1 MTVPAVPTV
10 PAGPTLAE
18 DSRVAAAPI
27 GAKRNTRVAMP
38 AIAWWIICSC
48 IAVLFALP
56 LFVSLVSSL
65 RPPAVSQGSPQLIPT
80 HVSFGN
86 FHALNKLG
94 SGIRDYLRNSVL
106 VAAGTVLG
114 TVVLST
120 LAGFGFAKFRFPG
133 RRLAFLAVILMLMIP
148 FQAIVTPLYVL
159 LVKVKLSNS
168 LIGLAAVYI
177 TYQLPFS
184 IFVMRNSFA
193 AIPDALQESAHMDG
207 CSTWRAFTRVML
219 PLAVPGTITVAL
231 FAFFTAWNEFFAAL
245 IFLSSQGKYTLPV
258 MLTLIQGQQ
267 YGQVDWG
274 LLQAGVMVTM
284 LPCIVIFVTLQRYY
298 VQGMLS
304 GSVK

>member
-1 MTVPAVPTV
+1 MSV
-10 PAGPTLAE
+10 
-18 DSRVAAAPI
+18 VAASTESVAAPEVH
-27 GAKRNTRVAMP
+27 RERSRFSLP
-38 AIAWWIICSC
+38 AIGWWIICIC

-56 LFVSLVSSL
+56 LLLSLVSSL
-65 RPPAVSQGSPQLIPT
+65 RPPAVSQGSPQLIPRQI
-80 HVSFGN
+80 SFGN
-86 FHALNKLG
+86 FHGLNKLG
-94 SGIRDYLRNSVL
+94 SGIADYLRNSVE
-106 VAAGTVLG
+106 VALATVIG
-114 TVVLST
+114 TVVLAT
-120 LAGFGFAKFRFPG
+120 LAGFGFAKFRFFG

-159 LVKVKLSNS
+159 LVKVHLSDS
-168 LIGLAAVYI
+168 LVGLAAVYI

-184 IFVMRNSFA
+184 IFVMRNAFSA
-193 AIPDALQESAHMDG
+193 VPDALQESAHMDG
-207 CSTWRAFTRVML
+207 CGTWRGFTKIML
-219 PLAVPGTITVAL
+219 PLAKPGAITVAL

-245 IFLSSQGKYTLPV
+245 IFLSNQGKYTLPI

-284 LPCIVIFVTLQRYY
+284 LPCIIIFITLQRYY

>member
-1 MTVPAVPTV
+1 MSVATAHAEVAAPSEAHSARSRFSLPAV
-10 PAGPTLAE
+10 
-18 DSRVAAAPI
+18 
-27 GAKRNTRVAMP
+27 
-38 AIAWWIICSC
+38 AWWIICIC

-56 LFVSLVSSL
+56 LLLSLVSSL
-65 RPPAVSQGSPQLIPT
+65 RPPAVSQGSPQLIPKQI
-80 HVSFGN
+80 SFGN
-86 FHALNKLG
+86 FHGLNKLG
-94 SGIRDYLRNSVL
+94 SGITDYLRNSVE
-106 VAAGTVLG
+106 VAIATVIG
-114 TVVLST
+114 TVVLAT
-120 LAGFGFAKFRFPG
+120 LAGFGFAKFRFFG

-159 LVKVKLSNS
+159 LVKVHLSDS
-168 LIGLAAVYI
+168 LVGLAAVYI

-184 IFVMRNSFA
+184 IFVMRNAFSA
-193 AIPDALQESAHMDG
+193 VPDALQESAHMDG
-207 CSTWRAFTRVML
+207 CGTWRGFTKIML
-219 PLAVPGTITVAL
+219 PLAKPGAITVAL

-245 IFLSSQGKYTLPV
+245 IFLSNQGKYTLPI

>member
-1 MTVPAVPTV
+1 MTVAIVVEGVKVAAPPKARNEGARVALPAV
-10 PAGPTLAE
+10 
-18 DSRVAAAPI
+18 
-27 GAKRNTRVAMP
+27 
-38 AIAWWIICSC
+38 AWWTICIC

-56 LFVSLVSSL
+56 LFVSLVSAL

-80 HVSFGN
+80 HLSLGN

-94 SGIRDYLRNSVL
+94 SGIRDYLRNSIL
-106 VAAGTVLG
+106 VAAATVIG
-114 TVVLST
+114 TVVLAT

-133 RRLAFLAVILMLMIP
+133 RRIAFLAVILMLMIP

-168 LIGLAAVYI
+168 LVGLAAVYI

-184 IFVMRNSFA
+184 IFVMRNAFA
-193 AIPDALQESAHMDG
+193 AVPDALAESAHMDG
-207 CSTWRAFTRVML
+207 CSTWRGFTKIML
-219 PLAVPGTITVAL
+219 PLALPGTVTVAL

-284 LPCIVIFVTLQRYY
+284 LPCIVIFITLQRYY